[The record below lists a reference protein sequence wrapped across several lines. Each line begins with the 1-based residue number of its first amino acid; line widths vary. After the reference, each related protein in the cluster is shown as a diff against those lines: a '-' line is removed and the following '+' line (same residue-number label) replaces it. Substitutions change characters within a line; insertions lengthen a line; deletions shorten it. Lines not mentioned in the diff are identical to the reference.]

1 MIGYWHAGL
10 TVASIQPK
18 LLLLTKMVRIPG
30 FVTLSSHVFLIVLE
44 PHLGGEILQL

>member
-1 MIGYWHAGL
+1 MIGYWHVGL

-30 FVTLSSHVFLIVLE
+30 FVTLSSYVFLIVLQN
-44 PHLGGEILQL
+44 HFGERYYNR